1 MADAPAPAADAAA
14 PKKKGKLVKI
24 LMLVVG
30 LAVLVGGGIAG
41 GLYFGK
47 AGAAEADHGPK
58 LVPKSEQKQAGEGGE
73 GGGHASSGGG
83 GEAEG
88 HAKVEGKATPQGQG
102 GDKFAS
108 NYYSMEKDFTS
119 NLKDSVHFIQVGV
132 AVSTPYDDTVIEH
145 LKTNDIAVR
154 SAVLMTLG
162 DTTEDEVFTSDGRAL
177 LAKRLTA
184 AINATLKQKE
194 GFGGISNT
202 YFTSFVVQ

>member
-1 MADAPAPAADAAA
+1 MADKPAADDAVT
-14 PKKKGKLVKI
+14 PKKKGKLGKI

-30 LAVLVGGGIAG
+30 LVVLVGGGVAG

-47 AGAAEADHGPK
+47 AGAAESTDHGPK
-58 LVPKSEQKQAGEGGE
+58 LVPKSEQKRAGEGGE
-73 GGGHASSGGG
+73 GGGHGG
-83 GEAEG
+83 GESEG
-88 HAKVEGKATPQGQG
+88 HAKVEGKETPAGEG

-108 NYYSMEKDFTS
+108 NYYALEKDFTS
-119 NLKDSVHFIQVGV
+119 NLKESVHFVQVGV

-154 SAVLMTLG
+154 SAILMTLG
-162 DTTEDEVFTSDGRAL
+162 DTSEEQVLTSDGKAQ

-202 YFTSFVVQ
+202 YFTTFVVQ

>member
-1 MADAPAPAADAAA
+1 MADTPADAA
-14 PKKKGKLVKI
+14 PVKKKGKLGKI
-24 LMLVVG
+24 LMLVIG
-30 LAVLVGGGIAG
+30 LAVLIGGGVAG

-58 LVPKSEQKQAGEGGE
+58 LVPKSEQKRPGEDGE
-73 GGGHASSGGG
+73 GGGHGG
-83 GEAEG
+83 GESEG
-88 HAKVEGKATPQGQG
+88 HAKVEGKETPAGQG
-102 GDKFAS
+102 GDRFAS
-108 NYYSMEKDFTS
+108 NYYAMEKEFTS

-162 DTTEDEVFTSDGRAL
+162 DTTEDAVFTSQGKDQ

-184 AINATLKQKE
+184 AINTTLKQKE

>member
-1 MADAPAPAADAAA
+1 MSDKPAADDAA
-14 PKKKGKLVKI
+14 PKKKGKLGKI
-24 LMLVVG
+24 VILVFG
-30 LAVLVGGGIAG
+30 LVVLVGGGVAG

-47 AGAAEADHGPK
+47 SSAAGVESGPR
-58 LVPKSEQKQAGEGGE
+58 LVPKSEQKHPPEGGE
-73 GGGHASSGGG
+73 GHGGG
-83 GEAEG
+83 DD
-88 HAKVEGKATPQGQG
+88 HPKVAGATTPAGKG

-108 NYYSMEKDFTS
+108 NYYALEKDFTS

-162 DTTEDEVFTSDGRAL
+162 DTTEDEVFTSQGKDV

-184 AINATLKQKE
+184 AINNTLQQKE
-194 GFGGISNT
+194 GFGGVSNT

>member
-1 MADAPAPAADAAA
+1 MADKPAADDAAT
-14 PKKKGKLVKI
+14 PKKKGKLGKI

-30 LAVLVGGGIAG
+30 LVVLVGGGVAG

-47 AGAAEADHGPK
+47 AGAAESTDHGPK
-58 LVPKSEQKQAGEGGE
+58 LVPKSEQKRAGEGGE
-73 GGGHASSGGG
+73 GGGHGG
-83 GEAEG
+83 GESEG
-88 HAKVEGKATPQGQG
+88 HAKVEGKETPAGEG

-108 NYYSMEKDFTS
+108 NYYALEKDFTS
-119 NLKDSVHFIQVGV
+119 NLKESVHFVQVGV

-154 SAVLMTLG
+154 SAILMTLG
-162 DTTEDEVFTSDGRAL
+162 DTSEEQVLTSDGKAQ

-202 YFTSFVVQ
+202 YFTTFVVQ